1 MAQLFNSRDQKHKST
16 YGAVQAGQTFV
27 FRLQLPDSA
36 GAVIYS
42 ARLLMQKDGQAH
54 VKSYPFEKLTAEKG
68 TFEAQSDE
76 GMAWWEC
83 RYTAEEPGLYWYS
96 FILDKPDGEEHLYR
110 GAYGNARSG
119 GDPACWQLTV
129 YEKGYTTPDCL
140 KGATLYQIFPD
151 RFYCSGNPKAD
162 VPADRELRP
171 WNSTPKWRPNEHGEV
186 TNQDYLGGDLKGIQK
201 KLPYLKELGI
211 SILYLNPIFEAHSN
225 HRYNTAD
232 YQKVDPLLGTE
243 EDFVSLCQSAH
254 KLDMKIILDG
264 VFNHTGDD
272 SIYFN
277 RKGRY
282 PIPGAYNSKNSPFYD
297 WFCFEQWPDKYD
309 SWWGF
314 QTLPAVNE
322 SNPDY
327 IDFITGK
334 DGIIAKWLT
343 LGADGWRLDVADELP
358 DDFIRKI
365 HERAKATKPET
376 IILGEVW
383 EDASN
388 KIAYSSRRQYLLG
401 HELDSVMNYPFA
413 EAVID
418 FVRNNNAEDF
428 LERILTITENY
439 PKPVTDLL
447 MNLLGTHDTVRILT
461 RLVGESC
468 EGKDREWQSV
478 QSLSQE
484 QYEHGIRLEKIAAS
498 LQFTLPGIP
507 SLYYGDEAGMQG
519 YKDPFNRKG
528 FPWEHI
534 RSDLHDW
541 YAWLASLR
549 KHCPVLKKGQFV
561 PISGAS
567 GCVCYARIDETHP
580 DIVAEK
586 DALVV
591 IANNNS
597 EEITYHLPS
606 ELSDLTVIQNV
617 SSFSGNSAIIPPY
630 TCAFLGRGHWIDSL
644 ETIQ

>member
-1 MAQLFNSRDQKHKST
+1 MAQLFNSRDQKYKST

-27 FRLQLPDSA
+27 FRLRLPDSA

-54 VKSYPFEKLTAEKG
+54 VKSYPFEKLAAGKG
-68 TFEAQSDE
+68 PAGTQPDE
-76 GMAWWEC
+76 GLAWWEC

-96 FILDKPDGEEHLYR
+96 FILDKPEGEEHLYR
-110 GAYGNARSG
+110 GVYGNARSG

-129 YEKGYTTPDCL
+129 YKKGYATPDCL

-151 RFYCSGNPKAD
+151 RFYCSGSPKAD
-162 VPADRELRP
+162 VPADRELCP
-171 WNSTPKWRPNEHGEV
+171 WDSTPKWRPNEHGEV
-186 TNQDYLGGDLKGIQK
+186 TNQDYLGGDLKGIQE

-211 SILYLNPIFEAHSN
+211 TILYLNPIFEAHSN

-243 EDFVSLCQSAH
+243 EDFVSLCQAAH
-254 KLDMKIILDG
+254 KLGIKIILDG

-282 PIPGAYNSKNSPFYD
+282 PIPGAYNSQKSPFYD

-334 DGIIAKWLT
+334 DGIIARWLT

-358 DDFIRKI
+358 DDFIQRI
-365 HERAKATKPET
+365 HERAKATNPDA

-401 HELDSVMNYPFA
+401 QELDSVMNYPFA

-461 RLVGESC
+461 RLAGESC
-468 EGKDREWQSV
+468 EGKDREWQSEH
-478 QSLSQE
+478 SLSPE
-484 QYEHGIRLEKIAAS
+484 QYEHGICLEKIAAA

-528 FPWEHI
+528 FPWERI

-549 KHCPVLKKGQFV
+549 RYCPVLKEGQFV

-591 IANNNS
+591 IANNNP
-597 EEITYHLPS
+597 EEITYQLPPA
-606 ELSDLTVIQNV
+606 LSDLTPFQNV
-617 SSFSGNSAIIPPY
+617 AVFSGNSATIPPY
-630 TCAFLGRGHWIDSL
+630 TCAFLGRGSWVN
-644 ETIQ
+644 T